1 MSMTLK
7 EKRRLKKKIRTGVD
21 VLIASLITAL
31 ILFPIIWMLP
41 SAFKSRTELFSIPN
55 HFFTLKPTL
64 DNFKAVFEM
73 RLNNYNFIRSLLV
86 TTAIAAVTT
95 IISVSI
101 NIIAGYAFA
110 RIEFRFK
117 KILWVF
123 FIVTMFVPGITIQL
137 TSIKVVTDLNMINT
151 MWVLIIPG
159 LANSYQIFFFRQ
171 FYLGLPISIE
181 EAAEIDG
188 CSKFQTF
195 LRVTLPISGTPLV
208 VIGVGHFMG
217 CYNSYIWPVLTISD
231 NANLTQVMQII
242 QLIKSSMTSRYGF
255 GIVIAATLISMTIP
269 ITIFAIF
276 QKKIIAGIATTGLK

>member
-1 MSMTLK
+1 MTLK
-7 EKRRLKKKIRTGVD
+7 RKRIIKKKIRTIVD
-21 VLIASLITAL
+21 VTIACLITAL
-31 ILFPIIWMLP
+31 IMFPIVWMLP
-41 SAFKSRTELFSIPN
+41 SAFKPRGELFALPN
-55 HFFTLKPTL
+55 HFFPTKPTL
-64 DNFKAVFEM
+64 NNFKAVFEM
-73 RLNNYNFIRSLLV
+73 KLNDYNFIRSLLV
-86 TTAIAAVTT
+86 TTGISAITT
-95 IISVSI
+95 VLSVSI

-117 KILWVF
+117 KVLWVF

-151 MWVLIIPG
+151 AWVLIIPG
-159 LANSYQIFFFRQ
+159 LSNSYQIFFFRQ
-171 FYLGLPISIE
+171 FYLGLPTSIE

-195 LRVTLPISGTPLV
+195 FRVSLPLSGTPLV

-231 NANLTQVMQII
+231 NANMTQVMQII
-242 QLIKSSMTSRYGF
+242 QLIKTSLTSRYGF
-255 GIVIAATLISMTIP
+255 GIVIAATLMSMTIP
-269 ITIFAIF
+269 ILIFAIF